1 VIVTRGIG
9 RSALGASGII
19 AAAGLGLVIVPVMG
33 GGPGSG
39 GAWRSSDTIQYQQV
53 RKLLDDRDLLEV
65 VPIIVEV
72 FNGRR

>member
-1 VIVTRGIG
+1 MIVSRGIG

-19 AAAGLGLVIVPVMG
+19 AAAGLGLIIVPVL

-39 GAWRSSDTIQYQQV
+39 GAWRSSDTIRYQQV
-53 RKLLDDRDLLEV
+53 RKLLDDRDLLEL